1 MFLLVA
7 ILNRALLNVWYL
19 IRELSFCRKK
29 KKKKKT
35 LGKGRLRE
43 AFIILRDKGNRNVIT
58 DILI

>member
-29 KKKKKT
+29 KKKQT

>member
-1 MFLLVA
+1 MFLLAA
-7 ILNRALLNVWYL
+7 ILNRASLNVWYL
-19 IRELSFCRKK
+19 IRELSFCR